1 MEIKASLFAIII
13 VILFNLL
20 FPQFSKTPFFVAA
33 IKNARTGISY
43 HSTTTLYYY
52 LFMYH
57 YAAHVSVKKEKKRIK
72 LIPVK
77 LNQCNDIL

>member
-43 HSTTTLYYY
+43 HSTTILYYY

-57 YAAHVSVKKEKKRIK
+57 YAAHVSVKKEKKKNKINTCKIK
-72 LIPVK
+72 SV
-77 LNQCNDIL
+77 

>member
-33 IKNARTGISY
+33 IKKCQNWNFLPFHDDS
-43 HSTTTLYYY
+43 LL
-52 LFMYH
+52 LFIY
-57 YAAHVSVKKEKKRIK
+57 VSLCCACECKKEKKKNKINTCKIK
-72 LIPVK
+72 SV
-77 LNQCNDIL
+77 